1 MTDSKV
7 PPRSQSAL
15 GELWGLS
22 INWAFPRPT
31 SNDGQCNIVWGGT
44 AIRRSQRCGGH
55 APAARCRHHSD
66 RHSRLAYLSMNSI
79 VCTSAAGVTLNRP
92 V

>member
-15 GELWGLS
+15 DELWGLS

-44 AIRRSQRCGGH
+44 AIS
-55 APAARCRHHSD
+55 AFAALWRACPCRT
-66 RHSRLAYLSMNSI
+66 MP
-79 VCTSAAGVTLNRP
+79 TSL
-92 V
+92 